1 MMDLFGGSPDPRV
14 WASKRDLDV
23 AFASLRA
30 IEAKLEELAK
40 RVEAFEKAEKEG

>member
-40 RVEAFEKAEKEG
+40 RVGALEKAEKEG

>member
-30 IEAKLEELAK
+30 IEAKLDELAK
-40 RVEAFEKAEKEG
+40 RVEALEKAEKEG

>member
-30 IEAKLEELAK
+30 IEAKLDDLAK
-40 RVEAFEKAEKEG
+40 RVEALEKAEKEG